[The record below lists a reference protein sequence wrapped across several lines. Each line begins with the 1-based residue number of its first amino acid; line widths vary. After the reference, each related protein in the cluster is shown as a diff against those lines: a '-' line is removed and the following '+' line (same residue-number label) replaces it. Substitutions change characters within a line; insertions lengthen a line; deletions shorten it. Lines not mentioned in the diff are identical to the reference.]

1 MWGLLRLVDQPLNS
15 PYTVSLHFSAVVSPS
30 LVPWIVWVFFFF
42 FLYDS
47 VGVYIMRCSLLV
59 YFQKLSDNIAV
70 DFERTL
76 HGYRGCSHPACWTSV
91 LQSRL
96 LVVCLWE
103 NWCEQLIQYVAD
115 GRMDLDNPGLW
126 LYVHFSSHADIYF
139 LSNVFQKFFF
149 PISFPLKSKV
159 MPYYSLL
166 ERTWVPLG

>member
-1 MWGLLRLVDQPLNS
+1 MANFTCNQFELVLLRKCGGLNTWKFWMWGLLRLVDQPFNS

-30 LVPWIVWVFFFF
+30 LVPWIVWAFFF
-42 FLYDS
+42 FLHDS

-59 YFQKLSDNIAV
+59 YFQKSSDNIAV

-103 NWCEQLIQYVAD
+103 NWSVSNLCCRWQDGLGQPRPVAVC
-115 GRMDLDNPGLW
+115 P
-126 LYVHFSSHADIYF
+126 
-139 LSNVFQKFFF
+139 FF
-149 PISFPLKSKV
+149 
-159 MPYYSLL
+159 
-166 ERTWVPLG
+166 